1 MIRLVFGSDDAL
13 TVGVGLCLFVIVLMG
28 VCLWVVMMI

>member
-1 MIRLVFGSDDAL
+1 MRFIFGSDDAL
-13 TVGVGLCLFVIVLMG
+13 TVGVGLCLFMIILMG